1 MPHSPG
7 SKSTSLRHEGATC
20 GPRER
25 SMTKSQKLC
34 VYNLTSECFL
44 SLGVS
49 PGGDAFSHLAGMFRR
64 RVHGMDEGQWI
75 LEPKPIHTLAIFL
88 PHDLVL
94 LDDAC
99 HVIDVIESWPSF
111 RIAHLRD
118 NAASLLTL
126 PVHTI
131 YSSQTQPGHQLV
143 ISVAEEMQSKLRK
156 LPTQISQKSPETLSG
171 VTPLLVGQSV
181 CNVPQEN
188 SGSEP
193 RARQAAI

>member
-1 MPHSPG
+1 
-7 SKSTSLRHEGATC
+7 
-20 GPRER
+20 
-25 SMTKSQKLC
+25 MTKSQKLC

-64 RVHGMDEGQWI
+64 RIHGIDEGQWI
-75 LEPKPIHTLAIFL
+75 LQPKPIHTLAIFL

-94 LDDAC
+94 LDEGLR
-99 HVIDVIESWPSF
+99 VIEVIESWPSF
-111 RIAHLRD
+111 RIARLGD

-143 ISVAEEMQSKLRK
+143 ISAAEEMESKLRM
-156 LPTQISQKSPETLSG
+156 LPTQVSKNSQETLSG
-171 VTPLLVGQSV
+171 IAPLLVGKSAHKR
-181 CNVPQEN
+181 PPEG
-188 SGSEP
+188 SGSELASRLLSAP
-193 RARQAAI
+193 I

>member
-1 MPHSPG
+1 
-7 SKSTSLRHEGATC
+7 
-20 GPRER
+20 
-25 SMTKSQKLC
+25 MTKSQKLC

-64 RVHGMDEGQWI
+64 HVHGMDEGQWI

-99 HVIDVIESWPSF
+99 YVIDVIESWPSF
-111 RIAHLRD
+111 RIARLRD
-118 NAASLLTL
+118 DAASLLTL